1 MPISRGTDL
10 LGAGT
15 QFFCSIVDYEQ
26 IRDAG
31 SLFPHTQY
39 VVTTEVSTPEGAT
52 GTFTVARRFTDFE
65 KLHRALPFMRPPG
78 GVSTSKL
85 VPDVGGLVKKERMDK
100 FEKWLQDAVA
110 AFGEESLPESLP
122 VFIGVD
128 EAGLDTKAG
137 AKVIKRQPPP
147 PQAPVGSEAAVEP
160 AAPVAPAP
168 PTATA
173 AAAAPPAAAPP
184 ARFPPPPL
192 RQPSAK
198 AVAST
203 SARCCCAPRLL
214 WRVASLVVLVG
225 LVAAAIYFDALSDH
239 RAEMVALGHHAGV
252 IALGIV
258 VVVAILPIFATG
270 GSESTAMR

>member
-31 SLFPHTQY
+31 SIFPHTQY
-39 VVTTEVSTPEGAT
+39 VITTEVSTPEGAT

-85 VPDVGGLVKKERMDK
+85 VPDVGGLVKKERMDA
-100 FEKWLQDAVA
+100 FEKWTQDAVA
-110 AFGEESLPESLP
+110 AFGEDSLPESLR

-137 AKVIKRQPPP
+137 AKVIKRQALP
-147 PQAPVGSEAAVEP
+147 PQAPAAVEP
-160 AAPVAPAP
+160 GSPTAVPTAP
-168 PTATA
+168 P
-173 AAAAPPAAAPP
+173 AAAPPAAAPP
-184 ARFPPPPL
+184 AQFPPPPP

-198 AVAST
+198 AVATT

-214 WRVASLVVLVG
+214 WRAASLVVLVG

-258 VVVAILPIFATG
+258 VVIAILPIFATG
-270 GSESTAMR
+270 GSESKEMR

>member
-15 QFFCSIVDYEQ
+15 QFFCSITDYEQ

-39 VVTTEVSTPEGAT
+39 VIRTEVSTPEGAT

-85 VPDVGGLVKKERMDK
+85 VPDVGGLVKKERMDA
-100 FEKWLQDAVA
+100 FEKWTQDAVA
-110 AFGEESLPESLP
+110 AFGEESLPESLR

-137 AKVIKRQPPP
+137 AKVIKR
-147 PQAPVGSEAAVEP
+147 
-160 AAPVAPAP
+160 
-168 PTATA
+168 
-173 AAAAPPAAAPP
+173 
-184 ARFPPPPL
+184 
-192 RQPSAK
+192 K
-198 AVAST
+198 
-203 SARCCCAPRLL
+203 
-214 WRVASLVVLVG
+214 
-225 LVAAAIYFDALSDH
+225 
-239 RAEMVALGHHAGV
+239 
-252 IALGIV
+252 
-258 VVVAILPIFATG
+258 
-270 GSESTAMR
+270 

>member
-31 SLFPHTQY
+31 SIFPHTQY
-39 VVTTEVSTPEGAT
+39 VITTEVSTPEGAT

-85 VPDVGGLVKKERMDK
+85 VPDVGGLVKKERMDA
-100 FEKWLQDAVA
+100 FEKWTQDAVA
-110 AFGEESLPESLP
+110 AFGEESLPESLR

-137 AKVIKRQPPP
+137 AKVIKRQAP
-147 PQAPVGSEAAVEP
+147 PQAPAAVEP
-160 AAPVAPAP
+160 AAPAAVPTAP
-168 PTATA
+168 P
-173 AAAAPPAAAPP
+173 AAAPPAAAPP

-198 AVAST
+198 AVATT

-214 WRVASLVVLVG
+214 WRGASLVVLVG
-225 LVAAAIYFDALSDH
+225 LIAAAIYFDALSDH

-270 GSESTAMR
+270 GSEAKAMR